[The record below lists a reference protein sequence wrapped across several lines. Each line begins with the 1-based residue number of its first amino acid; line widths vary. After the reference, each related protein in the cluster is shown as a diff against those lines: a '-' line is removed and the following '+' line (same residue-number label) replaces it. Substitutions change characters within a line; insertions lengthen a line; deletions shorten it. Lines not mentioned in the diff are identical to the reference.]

1 MAGIGQGSALASPA
15 VKDRSPKARR
25 LAVRLLTGSTGRL
38 AAFLIDLGAAGAV
51 YWSRRLAG
59 RETPW

>member
-1 MAGIGQGSALASPA
+1 MNNS
-15 VKDRSPKARR
+15 ARR
-25 LAVRLLTGSTGRL
+25 VAVRLLTGSSGRFV
-38 AAFLIDLGAAGAV
+38 AFVIDVSVASAV

>member
-1 MAGIGQGSALASPA
+1 
-15 VKDRSPKARR
+15 
-25 LAVRLLTGSTGRL
+25 LAVRFLTGSSGRFV
-38 AAFLIDLGAAGAV
+38 AFVIDVTAAGAV

>member
-1 MAGIGQGSALASPA
+1 
-15 VKDRSPKARR
+15 VKDSARR
-25 LAVRLLTGSTGRL
+25 LAVRLLTGSPGRF
-38 AAFLIDLGAAGAV
+38 AAFAIDVGVASAV

>member
-1 MAGIGQGSALASPA
+1 MIERRQRVRLPGRM
-15 VKDRSPKARR
+15 KDSARR
-25 LAVRLLTGSTGRL
+25 VAVRFLTGSSGRFV
-38 AAFLIDLGAAGAV
+38 AFVIDVSVASTI

>member
-1 MAGIGQGSALASPA
+1 M
-15 VKDRSPKARR
+15 KDSGRR
-25 LAVRLLTGSTGRL
+25 LAVRLLTGSSGRF
-38 AAFLIDLGAAGAV
+38 AAFVIDVGVAGAV

>member
-1 MAGIGQGSALASPA
+1 
-15 VKDRSPKARR
+15 
-25 LAVRLLTGSTGRL
+25 LAVRFLTGSSGRF
-38 AAFLIDLGAAGAV
+38 AAFVVDVGLASAV

>member
-1 MAGIGQGSALASPA
+1 
-15 VKDRSPKARR
+15 
-25 LAVRLLTGSTGRL
+25 LAVRFLTGSSGRL
-38 AAFLIDLGAAGAV
+38 VAFVIDVSVASAV

>member
-1 MAGIGQGSALASPA
+1 
-15 VKDRSPKARR
+15 VKDSARR
-25 LAVRLLTGSTGRL
+25 VAVRLLTGSSGRFV
-38 AAFLIDLGAAGAV
+38 AFVIDVTVASAV

>member
-1 MAGIGQGSALASPA
+1 MFRGTGRALGSRAM
-15 VKDRSPKARR
+15 KDSARR
-25 LAVRLLTGSTGRL
+25 VAVRLLTGSSGRL
-38 AAFLIDLGAAGAV
+38 AAFVIDISVAGAV